1 MINLK
6 SKIANA
12 VLGYFVLHEGTEMY
26 INEMARKFTL
36 DSGNLTRKL
45 AEFEKEGILKSRL
58 SGKQK
63 YYSINKSYPLLKEYK
78 RIIQKTVGFEYI
90 LKESLSDLK
99 GIKKVILF
107 GSYAEDKMDLLSD
120 IDLIVV
126 GNHNTIEFQKIIA
139 EIQRK
144 VDREINVL
152 SYGINEYNKKKT
164 HDPFLKGIQKKN
176 KINII

>member
-6 SKIANA
+6 SKIAN
-12 VLGYFVLHEGTEMY
+12 VILGYFILHEGTEMY
-26 INEMARKFTL
+26 INEMARKFKL

-45 AEFEKEGILKSRL
+45 AEFEKEGILKSRF

-63 YYSINKSYPLLKEYK
+63 YFSINKSFPLLKEYK
-78 RIIQKTVGFEYI
+78 QIIQKTVGLEYI

-99 GIKKVILF
+99 GIKKVVLF
-107 GSYAEDKMDLLSD
+107 GSYAEDRMDILSD
-120 IDLIVV
+120 IDLLVV
-126 GNHNTIEFQKIIA
+126 GNHSTIDFQKKIA
-139 EIQRK
+139 EIQK
-144 VDREINVL
+144 TVDREINVL

-164 HDPFLKGIQKKN
+164 YDPLLKGIHKKN

>member
-90 LKESLSDLK
+90 LKESLSELK

>member
-6 SKIANA
+6 SKIASA
-12 VLGYFVLHEGTEMY
+12 VLGYFILHEEAEMY
-26 INEMARKFTL
+26 INEMARKFKL

-63 YYSINKSYPLLKEYK
+63 YFSISKSFSLLKEYK
-78 RIIQKTVGFEYI
+78 QIIQKTIGFEHI

-99 GIKKVILF
+99 GIKKVVLF
-107 GSYAEDKMDLLSD
+107 GSYAEDSLDLLSD
-120 IDLIVV
+120 IDLLVV
-126 GNHNTIEFQKIIA
+126 GNHNTIDLQKKIA
-139 EIQRK
+139 KIQRNI
-144 VDREINVL
+144 DREINVL
-152 SYGINEYNKKKT
+152 SYGVDEYNKKKII
-164 HDPFLKGIQKKN
+164 DPLLKSIHKKN